1 MMQRVRQIGLWA
13 GPAAAVALWLL
24 PAPEGLSAAGQ
35 RTAGVAAWMALW
47 WLTEAV
53 PIYATGLLPLILFPF
68 LKVLKAPAL
77 AAAYGHYLIF
87 LFLGGFILARAIER
101 WALHERMALR
111 IVDAVGVSPRR
122 LVFGIMVA
130 TGFLSMWISNT
141 AAALVMLPIGT
152 AILAEA
158 AAIGRTRV
166 EDEPGLAALATC
178 TMLAI
183 AYGANIGGMG
193 TLVGTPP
200 NVVFAAQFAKIF
212 PGAPEVTFLGWLKV
226 GLPLVVLFIPLVWAY
241 LTFVAFPLRGVT
253 LPGGRAV
260 INQRLAALPPL
271 RGPERRV
278 AAVFLLAALA
288 WIFRNPIDFGFAK
301 LPGWS
306 TLLGVEKWTNDA
318 TVAIAAALVLFVVPA
333 GRLRDGDEAT
343 TTGALM
349 DWETART
356 IPWGVLLLFGGGL
369 ALAAGVGESGLSEW
383 IGGAFAGL
391 SALPV
396 WVMVLLVC
404 LVITFLT
411 EITSNTAIA
420 TLFMPVL
427 AAVAVQVGQHPA
439 LLMFPAALSA
449 SCAFMMPVATPPNA
463 IVFGTGYVRIP
474 QMAKV
479 GLALNFIGAGLVT
492 FVTYLLARSAFGVH
506 VGHLPPWAM
515 PGAG

>member
-13 GPAAAVALWLL
+13 GPAAAVVLWLL

-35 RTAGVAAWMALW
+35 RTAGVAVWMALW

-53 PIYATGLLPLILFPF
+53 PIYVTGLLPLVLFPF
-68 LKVLKAPAL
+68 LKVLKASTL
-77 AAAYGHYLIF
+77 AAAYGDYLIF
-87 LFLGGFILARAIER
+87 LFLGGFVLARAIER
-101 WALHERMALR
+101 WALHERIGLR
-111 IVDAVGVSPRR
+111 IVSTVGVSPRR
-122 LVFGIMVA
+122 LVFGIMAA
-130 TGFLSMWISNT
+130 TAFISLWISNT

-152 AILAEA
+152 SILAEA
-158 AAIGRTRV
+158 AAIGKTRV

-178 TMLAI
+178 VMLGI
-183 AYGANIGGMG
+183 AYAASIGGMG

-200 NVVFAAQFAKIF
+200 NVVFAAQLGRIF

-226 GLPLVVLFIPLVWAY
+226 GLPLVVLFIPSAWAY
-241 LTFVAFPLRGVT
+241 LTFVAFPLGGVT

-260 INQRLAALPPL
+260 IAGRLAALPPL

-288 WIFRNPIDFGFAK
+288 WIFREPIDFGFAR

-306 TLLGVEKWTNDA
+306 TWLGVEKWVNDA
-318 TVAIAAALVLFVVPA
+318 TVAIAAALALFVIPA
-333 GRLRDGDEAT
+333 GRLREGDAAT

-369 ALAAGVGESGLSEW
+369 ALAAGVGDSGLSDW
-383 IGGAFAGL
+383 IGGGFARL

-396 WVMVLLVC
+396 WLMVLLVC
-404 LVITFLT
+404 LAITFLS
-411 EITSNTAIA
+411 EIASNTAIA

-427 AAVAVQVGQHPA
+427 AAVAVHIGQHPA
-439 LLMFPAALSA
+439 LLMLAGALAA
-449 SCAFMMPVATPPNA
+449 SCGFMLPAATPPNA
-463 IVFGTGYVRIP
+463 IVFGTGYVRIS
-474 QMAKV
+474 QMAKA
-479 GLALNFIGAGLVT
+479 GLALDFIGAGLVT
-492 FVTYLLARSAFGVH
+492 LATYLLAGSAFGVH
-506 VGHLPPWAM
+506 LGHLPPWAV

>member
-1 MMQRVRQIGLWA
+1 
-13 GPAAAVALWLL
+13 
-24 PAPEGLSAAGQ
+24 
-35 RTAGVAAWMALW
+35 
-47 WLTEAV
+47 
-53 PIYATGLLPLILFPF
+53 
-68 LKVLKAPAL
+68 
-77 AAAYGHYLIF
+77 
-87 LFLGGFILARAIER
+87 
-101 WALHERMALR
+101 
-111 IVDAVGVSPRR
+111 
-122 LVFGIMVA
+122 
-130 TGFLSMWISNT
+130 
-141 AAALVMLPIGT
+141 MLPIGL

-158 AAIGRTRV
+158 AAIGGTRV
-166 EDEPGLAALATC
+166 EDEPGLASLATC
-178 TMLAI
+178 VMLGI

-200 NVVFAAQFAKIF
+200 NVVFAAQFTKIF
-212 PGAPEVTFLGWLKV
+212 PAAPEITFLAWLKAA
-226 GLPLVVLFIPLVWAY
+226 LPLVVVFIPLVWAY

-260 INQRLAALPPL
+260 ITQRLAALPAL

-278 AAVFLLAALA
+278 AVVFLLAALA
-288 WIFRNPIDFGFAK
+288 WIFRNAIDFGFAR

-306 TLLGVEKWTNDA
+306 NLLGVEKWVNDA
-318 TVAIAAALVLFVVPA
+318 TVAIAAAIALFMIPA
-333 GRLRDGDEAT
+333 GRLREGDAPT

-369 ALAAGVGESGLSEW
+369 ALAAAVGESGLSEW

-391 SALPV
+391 AALPV
-396 WVMVLLVC
+396 WLMVLLLC
-404 LVITFLT
+404 LMISFLT

-427 AAVAVQVGQHPA
+427 AAVAVSVGQHPA

-463 IVFGTGYVRIP
+463 IVFGSGYVRIP
-474 QMAKV
+474 QMARV
-479 GLALNFIGAGLVT
+479 GFALNLVGALLVT
-492 FVTYLLARSAFGVH
+492 LVTYLLARSALGVEI
-506 VGHLPPWAM
+506 GHLPPWAV